1 MRIFLFTL
9 ILLLA
14 TASLTAQVFSGCS
27 SCSAGCPSMCS
38 GHSGGGDHNHD
49 DNTPTPEQLRLR
61 QVVKLDNDG
70 ADQIRAGNYNAAVQ
84 LLHQALSLDNHRGM
98 AYYNLAIALNRLGDF
113 NGALNAV
120 QLAIKYH
127 KNGQVNLADA
137 RAELAYA
144 RQMIAKQQRESAMQ
158 QSVEVS
164 EPTFTTPA
172 LTTTINIPGPLRH
185 AYKLHAVQSAGMGN
199 FSIYAP
205 DGRKLDAAE
214 LTSAEIGDGAR
225 VVTGSNTTVT
235 LTFPDDTTFTISENS
250 EVTLDTFEYD
260 ASQANTIEN
269 LQATLTRGIF
279 RWVTGQVMKHNHHPQ
294 MRVVCPQSDCI
305 DAIGIR
311 GTDLEASIEGLN
323 VVLVL
328 ISGEIDVQ
336 VPARAGVAASEQT
349 NCTAKG
355 PFTDLPG
362 YDGKPQLILFLTAPG
377 SIKLDNQ
384 EMNYICGATDQFTPH
399 TSEPGSLQE
408 LKKW

>member
-9 ILLLA
+9 ILLQS

-27 SCSAGCPSMCS
+27 SCSPGCPSMCS
-38 GHSGGGDHNHD
+38 GHSSGGDHDHD
-49 DNTPTPEQLRLR
+49 NSPTPEQLRLR
-61 QVVKLDNDG
+61 QVVKLDNDA
-70 ADQIRAGNYNAAVQ
+70 ADQIRAGNYYAAVQ
-84 LLHQALSLDNHRGM
+84 LLRQALSLDNHRGM

-144 RQMIAKQQRESAMQ
+144 RQMIARQQSQSARQ

-164 EPTFTTPA
+164 DPTFTAPTR
-172 LTTTINIPGPLRH
+172 TTAINIPGPLRH
-185 AYKLHAVQSAGMGN
+185 AYKLNAVQSTGAGN

-225 VVTGSNTTVT
+225 VVTGSNTSVT

-250 EVTLDTFEYD
+250 EVTLDTFAYD
-260 ASQANTIEN
+260 TSQTDTIET
-269 LQATLTRGIF
+269 LRATLTRGIF
-279 RWVTGQVMKHNHHPQ
+279 RWVTGQIMQHNNRQ

-311 GTDLEASIEGLN
+311 GTDLEASIDGSN

-328 ISGEIDVQ
+328 ISGEIDVT

-362 YDGKPQLILFLTAPG
+362 YDGKPQLILFLTAPA

-384 EMNYICGATDQFTPH
+384 QMNYTCGATDQFTPH
-399 TSEPGSLQE
+399 TSEPESLQE
-408 LKKW
+408 LKQ